1 MSWLLLILSLPTE
14 NATVR
19 MRAWRAIKALG
30 AASLRDGVYLLPAYP
45 DHFERL
51 EAIAHDVREAR
62 GVAHVLPTDGS
73 EAHDFPTLFDR
84 SDDYEALHSAIG
96 ELRATLL
103 PESAM
108 DVMKE
113 TRKLRKR
120 FTRLSQIDFF
130 AGAARDRVD
139 RALQELETNANRVL
153 SPDEP
158 LPAAGSIHLLERTDY
173 QGRLW
178 ATRRRPW
185 VDRLASAWLIKQF
198 IDPKAHFVWLNSPD
212 DCPDN
217 ALGFDF
223 DGATFTHVA
232 EKVTFETLLASFD
245 LRHVALQ
252 RIGKLVHYLD
262 VGGYQP
268 PEASGVEYI
277 LMGLR
282 ETLNDDDQLLL
293 AANQVFDSLYTAYKK
308 GE

>member
-1 MSWLLLILSLPTE
+1 MT
-14 NATVR
+14 A
-19 MRAWRAIKALG
+19 
-30 AASLRDGVYLLPAYP
+30 YLLRRFGQMLLTLFMIISLAFFLVQAQPGDYTSTYAQNP
-45 DHFERL
+45 NL
-51 EAIAHDVREAR
+51 PPDVRAKIQASFGLDKSLGEQYLLHIKNSFTGNF
-62 GVAHVLPTDGS
+62 GVSFGHYPRTV
-73 EAHDFPTLFDR
+73 
-84 SDDYEALHSAIG
+84 
-96 ELRATLL
+96 
-103 PESAM
+103 M
-108 DVMKE
+108 DVIKE

-120 FTRLSQIDFF
+120 LTRLSQIDFF
-130 AGAARDRVD
+130 PGAVRDRVD
-139 RALQELETNANRVL
+139 RALQELETDANRVL

-158 LPAAGSIHLLERTDY
+158 LPASGIIHVLDPADY
-173 QGRLW
+173 QSRLW

-198 IDPKAHFVWLNSPD
+198 IDPQAHFVWLNSPD
-212 DCPDN
+212 DCPNN

-252 RIGKLVHYLD
+252 RIGELVHYLD

-293 AANQVFDSLYTAYKK
+293 AANQVFDSLYTAYNK